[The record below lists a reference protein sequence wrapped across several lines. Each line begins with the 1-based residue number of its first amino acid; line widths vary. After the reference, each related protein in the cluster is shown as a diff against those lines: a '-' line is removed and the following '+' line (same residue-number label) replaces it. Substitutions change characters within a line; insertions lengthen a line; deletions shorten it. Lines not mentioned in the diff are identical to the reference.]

1 MLQKQYGFIVLMQIL
16 FLVLKPFT
24 IIYGT
29 NFKIYKTFNKK
40 SGLPAVN
47 LGNPLKYSSRN

>member
-24 IIYGT
+24 INYGT
-29 NFKIYKTFNKK
+29 NFKIYKTFKFM
-40 SGLPAVN
+40 LCW
-47 LGNPLKYSSRN
+47 LKHSSTNYY